1 MGDKVIKPWDVY
13 RAHLKRILT
22 VIVAKLHQIDQN
34 VAAAV
39 RWVLEVRHTPLLW
52 THHALGCIEST
63 GKQAIM
69 PRRSLSRGSSG

>member
-22 VIVAKLHQIDQN
+22 VIVAKLQQIDKN

-39 RWVLEVRHTPLLW
+39 RWVLEVRHTLLW
-52 THHALGCIEST
+52 THLALGCIEST
-63 GKQAIM
+63 GNKQYCHAGI
-69 PRRSLSRGSSG
+69 